1 MAVIVSYGAGLGG
14 TDGKIYLDQEA
25 PPQLSAVLYLSLAA
39 LLPAWRVR
47 GSKGGLE
54 RCPGR
59 PAPDPAAFLAGLAA
73 LLRQL
78 KPDCWQVR
86 CPNMQAPS
94 ISDLMSFLAEFGF
107 GLGRNFTR
115 FIVLLELSTQH
126 RKKGKSDVQILLP
139 SHAGCTCT
147 YLQCVWCRFL

>member
-1 MAVIVSYGAGLGG
+1 MAVITSHGAGLGG
-14 TDGKIYLDQEA
+14 TDGKIYLDQQA

-39 LLPAWRVR
+39 ILPAWRVR

-78 KPDCWQVR
+78 KPNCWQVR
-86 CPNMQAPS
+86 CPICRRRQ
-94 ISDLMSFLAEFGF
+94 ISDLINFLAKSGF
-107 GLGRNFTR
+107 GRDFTR
-115 FIVLLELSTQH
+115 FIVLLEPSAQH
-126 RKKGKSDVQILLP
+126 RKKGKFDVQVLLP
-139 SHAGCTCT
+139 SHVGCTCT
-147 YLQCVWCRFL
+147 YL